1 MKHLKYFNQLNE
13 GHITLTPEE
22 HKSVERAVK
31 KMSQL
36 LSVERCLHLNTF

>member
-22 HKSVERAVK
+22 HILIEESLIDFLRKS
-31 KMSQL
+31 
-36 LSVERCLHLNTF
+36 